1 MHHGSTT
8 IPHDGVQ
15 VVLAGQELG
24 RLIVYRGLVSD
35 HEKYGLMMT
44 GDTSTAEG
52 PSLDPC
58 LYSLAFCLA
67 VHIFY
72 KQGNKFNRPSDP
84 SFFFSSFSPLVFGV
98 VSEVVRRWTNL
109 VSPTSWPS
117 SHRKSTQRT
126 SVIFAD
132 TCLLQQEG
140 P

>member
-1 MHHGSTT
+1 M
-8 IPHDGVQ
+8 
-15 VVLAGQELG
+15 VLAGQELG

-84 SFFFSSFSPLVFGV
+84 SFFFFLFFAFGV
-98 VSEVVRRWTNL
+98 CSCIR
-109 VSPTSWPS
+109 SCAQMDKFS
-117 SHRKSTQRT
+117 
-126 SVIFAD
+126 FAYLMAVQPPKIH
-132 TCLLQQEG
+132 TAH
-140 P
+140 

>member
-84 SFFFSSFSPLVFGV
+84 SFFFPLF
-98 VSEVVRRWTNL
+98 RLWCL
-109 VSPTSWPS
+109 QLYP
-117 SHRKSTQRT
+117 KLC
-126 SVIFAD
+126 AD
-132 TCLLQQEG
+132 GQI
-140 P
+140 